1 MIGIDDRPDEARG
14 RPHVE
19 ISTEIEIAPNK
30 LKWDRSNPDCHS
42 PYTKGE

>member
-19 ISTEIEIAPNK
+19 ISTEIAPNK
-30 LKWDRSNPDCHS
+30 LKWDQSNPDCHS